1 MMMIIHLIFL
11 LTKHLIQFDY
21 NERRRLV
28 RFPTLLKQFYC
39 LDIDYFEFCLDMNGS
54 ISATLL
60 SSSALNVIV
69 YSSIG
74 IGALIFLLLTILV
87 FLICWRR
94 RQRITTKK
102 GNFMII

>member
-1 MMMIIHLIFL
+1 MMIIHLIFL
-11 LTKHLIQFDY
+11 FMKYLIQFDY

-28 RFPTLLKQFYC
+28 TFPTLLDNSIVWTLIISGFC
-39 LDIDYFEFCLDMNGS
+39 LDIHNS
-54 ISATLL
+54 SSTTLL

-74 IGALIFLLLTILV
+74 IGALIFLLLTTLC

-102 GNFMII
+102 GNFLII